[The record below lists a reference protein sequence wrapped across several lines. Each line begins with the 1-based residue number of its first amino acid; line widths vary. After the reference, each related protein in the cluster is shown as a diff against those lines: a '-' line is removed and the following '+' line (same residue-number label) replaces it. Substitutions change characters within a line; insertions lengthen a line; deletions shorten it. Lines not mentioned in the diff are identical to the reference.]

1 MRAVSAIVVAT
12 LVALGSAATAR
23 ANDVTFTFDSTVS
36 RNLGFGVP
44 LGTDYLFSY
53 TIDTSEAPTS
63 LATGS
68 ASYDVA
74 SATVKVDGQTLSATN
89 GSLSIDYAPATLSS
103 SGSGFYFVHFT
114 EPDGSPLGTINGVN
128 VLSLNLRFMSN
139 SGTMLQNSG
148 LSIPTTAAFANL
160 ATFDQADFDGAPYSY
175 VVADNGVPF
184 TFTASVPE
192 PSSLLLLAIGVA
204 SAVIAARLRASRGI
218 GINQ

>member
-53 TIDTSEAPTS
+53 TIDTSEAPIS

-74 SATVKVDGQTLSATN
+74 SATVTVDGQTLSASN
-89 GSLSIDYAPATLSS
+89 GSLSIDYAPATSSS

-114 EPDGSPLGTINGVN
+114 EPDGGPFGTINGVN
-128 VLSLNLRFMSN
+128 VLSLNLRFISD

-148 LSIPTTAAFANL
+148 LSIPTTAAFATL
-160 ATFDQADFDGAPYSY
+160 ATFDQADFDGP
-175 VVADNGVPF
+175 
-184 TFTASVPE
+184 
-192 PSSLLLLAIGVA
+192 LLLCRSRRRRALHVHGFRPRALEPATSGNRRRQCGDRGP
-204 SAVIAARLRASRGI
+204 SAGKPENRD
-218 GINQ
+218 